1 MSVLAL
7 GIDHDTP
14 GRAIVEVTVATTV
27 TYAVIAA
34 GDAAGIVGFEAAA
47 TVAALAL
54 FAFSMI
60 VWVLAFARALARSTA
75 GDDLAVASMFFLQG
89 SAPRALRVRFLGVV
103 ASLLVL
109 TIATLASNPIGFLVN
124 MLPIGL
130 AGLWGA
136 RHGTYPE
143 RTDPR
148 YTGRTDGR
156 YRQRTHQGRGGR

>member
-1 MSVLAL
+1 
-7 GIDHDTP
+7 
-14 GRAIVEVTVATTV
+14 
-27 TYAVIAA
+27 
-34 GDAAGIVGFEAAA
+34 
-47 TVAALAL
+47 
-54 FAFSMI
+54 
-60 VWVLAFARALARSTA
+60 
-75 GDDLAVASMFFLQG
+75 
-89 SAPRALRVRFLGVV
+89 VV
-103 ASLLVL
+103 VVLVL
-109 TIATLASNPIGFLVN
+109 TVATLASNPIGFLVN